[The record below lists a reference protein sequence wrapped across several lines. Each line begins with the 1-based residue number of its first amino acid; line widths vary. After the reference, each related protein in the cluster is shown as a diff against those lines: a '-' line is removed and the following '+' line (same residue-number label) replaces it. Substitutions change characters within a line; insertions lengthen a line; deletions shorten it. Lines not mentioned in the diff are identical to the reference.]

1 MGLLEYVFDL
11 TRPVA
16 LNINNG
22 FKFKSWI
29 EGYNDFLNPQSDFFV
44 FGLDLRNYQK
54 IHRNIVLA
62 SRLAGST
69 SLGSQRLLYYLGGVD
84 GYLWAQFDPTIVPDP
99 NLNFQFQTIATP
111 IRGFYQNA
119 RNGNSFV
126 AISNE
131 LRIPLFS
138 YFSNKPLSSDFL
150 ENFMLIGFN
159 DIGAAWTGKT
169 PYSNENSFNSTIVNG
184 HNYTINLK
192 VKKNRLFTVMG
203 LVLDLVFLDIM

>member
-1 MGLLEYVFDL
+1 M
-11 TRPVA
+11 
-16 LNINNG
+16 
-22 FKFKSWI
+22 
-29 EGYNDFLNPQSDFFV
+29 
-44 FGLDLRNYQK
+44 
-54 IHRNIVLA
+54 
-62 SRLAGST
+62 
-69 SLGSQRLLYYLGGVD
+69 LYYLGGVD

-111 IRGFYQNA
+111 LRGLSKCKEWKFIY
-119 RNGNSFV
+119 V

-184 HNYTINLK
+184 HNYTINF
-192 VKKNRLFTVMG
+192 KKSKRTDYLHSYGFGLRSRIFGYYVRLDWGYGIDDRILMPSF
-203 LVLDLVFLDIM
+203 